1 MSKELPGGYHGKIL
15 RVNLSEKRISTE
27 KIDHAFCRK
36 YLGGS
41 GFISYFLLK
50 ELRQGVDPLGPENKL
65 IFALGPMVGTSV
77 IGNGRNGIGAKSPL
91 SGGIAWS
98 QVGEFWGA
106 ELKKAGYDS
115 LVIEGRSDHP
125 VYLWIND
132 EEVTLKE
139 AIHLW
144 GKNTK
149 ETQEEIRSE
158 LGDEK
163 IRVAMIGPAGEN
175 MVRYACIMNG
185 LYDAAGRGGL
195 GAVMGSKRIKAIA
208 VRGHQSTSIANVEG
222 IRSFNRWVMDHL
234 TTHWLGRELTEYG
247 TGGPQVEAFEEMG
260 NLPVR
265 NWRDGLFPGAKKIH
279 AGVMKEHFRIGMDA
293 CFSCPIRC
301 KKKVRFDEP
310 YPVDPSYGGP
320 EYETLSSLGSNCGID
335 NLKAIMKGNELC
347 NAYSLDTI
355 STGGTIAFAME
366 CFEKGL
372 LGLKETD
379 GIELRFGN
387 EEAMLHCIEL
397 IARRKGFG
405 NLLAEGTSRLSKI
418 IGRGS
423 DKFAMH
429 VKGVEPGQ
437 HEPRIMAGFGLGFM
451 INPHGAD
458 HCCNV
463 HDHAFAFDMGMRN
476 MNRLGFHSP
485 LSVDDISARKVA
497 AFRIEHFR
505 QVLLDSFLLCHL
517 ALALADYKKLVHLT
531 ADITGWETSEFEL
544 MRIAER
550 ILTMARLFNLREGLT
565 ASDDRLP
572 DRYFQPKT
580 DGILSDKALDPAKME
595 RAKRYYYALMGW
607 DEKGIP
613 LPEKV
618 EELYIERE

>member
-1 MSKELPGGYHGKIL
+1 MTKELPGGYAGNIL
-15 RVNLSEKRISTE
+15 RVNLSENHISTE
-27 KIDHAFCRK
+27 SINDMFCRK

-50 ELRQGVDPLGPENKL
+50 ELRQGVDALGPENKL

-77 IGNGRNGIGAKSPL
+77 IGNGRNGVGAKSPL

-106 ELKKAGYDS
+106 ELKKAGFDGII
-115 LVIEGRSDHP
+115 VEGKADQP

-132 EEVTLKE
+132 GDVSIKD
-139 AIHLW
+139 AHHLW

-149 ETQEEIRSE
+149 ETQETIRSE
-158 LGDEK
+158 LDDDK
-163 IRVAMIGPAGEN
+163 IRVALIGPAGEN

-195 GAVMGSKRIKAIA
+195 GAVMGFKKLKAIA
-208 VRGHQSTSIANVEG
+208 VRGHQVPKISNPEG
-222 IRSFNRWVMDHL
+222 IKEFNKWVRDNL
-234 TTHWLGRELTEYG
+234 TNHWLGRELIEYG
-247 TGGPQVEAFEEMG
+247 TGGPQVEVFEEMG
-260 NLPVR
+260 NLPVH
-265 NWRDGLFPGAKKIH
+265 NWRDGLFSGAKKIH
-279 AGVMKEHFRIGMDA
+279 AGVIKDTVRIGMDA
-293 CFSCPIRC
+293 CFSCPVRC
-301 KKKVRFDEP
+301 KKRVKFDEP
-310 YPVDPSYGGP
+310 YSVDPSYGGP

-335 NLKAIMKGNELC
+335 NLKAIIKGNELC

-372 LGLKETD
+372 LSVKETD
-379 GIELRFGN
+379 GIELKFGN
-387 EEAMLHCIEL
+387 EEAMLKCIEL
-397 IARRKGFG
+397 IARREGFG
-405 NLLAEGTSRLSKI
+405 NLLAEGTARLAKK

-423 DKFAMH
+423 ESFAMQ

-451 INPHGAD
+451 VNPHGAD
-458 HCCNV
+458 HCCNA

-476 MNRLGFHSP
+476 MNRLGYHGAIP
-485 LSVDDISARKVA
+485 TNDISPRKVSV
-497 AFRIEHFR
+497 FRVEHFR

-517 ALALADYKKLVHLT
+517 ALALVDYKKLVNLT
-531 ADITGWETSEFEL
+531 TDITGWDTSEVEL

-550 ILTMARLFNLREGLT
+550 TLTMARLFNIREGLT
-565 ASDDRLP
+565 ADDDVLP
-572 DRYFQPKT
+572 PRYFQPKA
-580 DGILSDKALDPAKME
+580 DGILSDKALDPEKMKKAK
-595 RAKRYYYALMGW
+595 KYYYALMGW
-607 DEKGIP
+607 DEKGVP

-618 EELYIERE
+618 EELYIE

>member
-1 MSKELPGGYHGKIL
+1 MNGELSGGYHGKIL
-15 RVNLSEKRISTE
+15 RVNLTEKRTSIE
-27 KIDHAFCRK
+27 KIDNAFCRK

-50 ELRQGVDPLGPENKL
+50 ELRQGVDPFDPENKL

-115 LVIEGRSDHP
+115 LIIEGKADQP

-132 EEVTLKE
+132 EEVTIKE
-139 AIHLW
+139 ASHLW

-158 LGDEK
+158 LGDNK

-195 GAVMGSKRIKAIA
+195 GAVMGSKRVKAIA
-208 VRGHQSTSIANVEG
+208 VRGHQSIPVSNGEG
-222 IRSFNRWVMDHL
+222 IKSFNRWVMDHL
-234 TTHWLGRELTEYG
+234 TTHWLGKELTEYG

-279 AGVMKEHFRIGMDA
+279 AGVIKEQFRIGMDA

-301 KKKVRFDEP
+301 KKRVKCDEP

-335 NLKAIMKGNELC
+335 HLEAIIKGNELC

-355 STGGTIAFAME
+355 STGGTIAFAMK

-372 LGLKETD
+372 LSLKETD

-387 EEAMLHCIEL
+387 EEAMLRCIDL

-405 NLLAEGTSRLSKI
+405 NLLAEGTARVAKTL
-418 IGRGS
+418 GRGS
-423 DKFAMH
+423 EKFAMH
-429 VKGVEPGQ
+429 VKGLELPAYD
-437 HEPRIMAGFGLGFM
+437 PRAGFGTGLG
-451 INPHGAD
+451 
-458 HCCNV
+458 
-463 HDHAFAFDMGMRN
+463 
-476 MNRLGFHSP
+476 L
-485 LSVDDISARKVA
+485 
-497 AFRIEHFR
+497 
-505 QVLLDSFLLCHL
+505 
-517 ALALADYKKLVHLT
+517 
-531 ADITGWETSEFEL
+531 
-544 MRIAER
+544 
-550 ILTMARLFNLREGLT
+550 
-565 ASDDRLP
+565 
-572 DRYFQPKT
+572 
-580 DGILSDKALDPAKME
+580 
-595 RAKRYYYALMGW
+595 
-607 DEKGIP
+607 
-613 LPEKV
+613 
-618 EELYIERE
+618 